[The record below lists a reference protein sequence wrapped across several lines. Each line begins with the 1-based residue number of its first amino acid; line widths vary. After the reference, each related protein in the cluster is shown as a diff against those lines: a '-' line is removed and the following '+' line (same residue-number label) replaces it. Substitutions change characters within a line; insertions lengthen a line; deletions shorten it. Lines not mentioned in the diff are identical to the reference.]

1 MDVTV
6 IRSGNRIKV
15 APHCMNLLQE
25 ELTYKR
31 RVQQSGDASDVI
43 YKTVRLFQV
52 ERDGLLVNSGLT
64 ERVLKKLR
72 DAGHNVTLIDRRPQI
87 LPEPKYENLDPLRE
101 GQAELLATIISSDHG
116 VICAPCGAGK
126 SWLIR
131 QICKLWPEA
140 KILIC
145 SPFSPIIRQ
154 TVRELQFLLGPNEVG
169 QVGDGACTP
178 NRRVVCTVSNSL
190 MKCDLDHTQI
200 FIFDE
205 VHRAGSPAL
214 AAVISRI
221 MNARMYGFSASPKG
235 RSDNTDMEVESAFGP
250 IIAEV
255 EYQEVQKAGGV
266 VPIETRIYSCAGM
279 RDDSFTTT
287 TSMERHLLWRN
298 KERNQLIA
306 RMVKDARLLYGDD
319 AQILISVAKVEHA
332 VNLGHLLPDFE
343 LVYRNMDKGDR
354 FRWERDGLLPPG
366 VHPLS
371 PKRRAEL
378 EIGFQNGAIKRAI
391 ATCWGTGMDF
401 PQLNVIIRADA
412 AGGKIANTQIPGRV
426 TRSAD
431 GKTVGIV
438 MDLDDCF
445 NQKLARRAQSRFALY
460 RKKGWAIVR
469 PALSAAAKEDK

>member
-15 APHCMNLLQE
+15 TPHCMNLLQD
-25 ELTYKR
+25 ELTYQR
-31 RVQQSGDASDVI
+31 RVQQSGDVRDTI
-43 YKTVRLFQV
+43 YKTVRLYQV
-52 ERDGLLVNSGLT
+52 ERDGLLTNSGLT
-64 ERVLKKLR
+64 ERVIKKLR
-72 DAGHNVTLIDRRPQI
+72 SAGHNVTLIDRRPQI
-87 LPEPKYENLDPLRE
+87 LPEPKYENLDSLRE

-116 VICAPCGAGK
+116 VICAPTGAGK

-145 SPFSPIIRQ
+145 SPFSGIIRQ
-154 TVRELQFLLGPNEVG
+154 TVRELRFLLGPNEVG
-169 QVGDGACTP
+169 QVGDGACEP
-178 NRRVVCTVSNSL
+178 KRRVVCAVSNSL
-190 MKCDLDHTQI
+190 IKCELDRTQI

-214 AAVISRI
+214 AAVISRV

-255 EYQEVQKAGGV
+255 EYQDVQKTGGV
-266 VPIETRIYSCAGM
+266 VPVEARIYSCVNM
-279 RDDSFTTT
+279 RDDSFSTTT
-287 TSMERHLLWRN
+287 ALERHLLWRN
-298 KERNQLIA
+298 RERNQLIA
-306 RMVKDARLLYGDD
+306 AMVKDARLLYGDD

-332 VNLGHLLPDFE
+332 VNLGKLLPDFE

-354 FRWERDGLLPPG
+354 FRWERDGLIPPG

-378 EIGFQNGAIKRAI
+378 EIGFSSGTIKRAI

-412 AGGKIANTQIPGRV
+412 AGSKIANTQIPGRV
-426 TRSAD
+426 TRSAS

-445 NQKLARRAQSRFALY
+445 NQKLARRAQARIGLY
-460 RKKGWAIVR
+460 RKKGWAVVR
-469 PALSAAAKEDK
+469 ATLSATVKENI